1 MSESSTYQL
10 IQLITKMQ
18 PIEFMGLAQLLG
30 ARVMREKDPAA
41 QDPKDRYEP
50 LSFADVLEDVC
61 ARFEKLNRKKKRE
74 ILRLVKKTTS
84 ER

>member
-1 MSESSTYQL
+1 
-10 IQLITKMQ
+10 MQ

-30 ARVMREKDPAA
+30 ARVMREKDPDA

-74 ILRLVKKTTS
+74 ILKLVKKTTS

>member
-30 ARVMREKDPAA
+30 ARVMREKDPDA

-61 ARFEKLNRKKKRE
+61 TRFEKLNRKKKRE